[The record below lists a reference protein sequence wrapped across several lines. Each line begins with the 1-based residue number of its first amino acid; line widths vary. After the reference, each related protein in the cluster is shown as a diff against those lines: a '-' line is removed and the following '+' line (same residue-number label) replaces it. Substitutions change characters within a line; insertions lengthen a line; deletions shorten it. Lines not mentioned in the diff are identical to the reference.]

1 MSAMP
6 QILTCSSDA
15 EPGICRRVRGKGF
28 SFHNPDGSKVE
39 DAKTL
44 DRITTLAIPPA
55 WRDVWICPQ
64 EHGHIQATG
73 YDARDRKQY
82 RYHDKWREHRDA
94 LKFASLS
101 DFGDSLPAL
110 RQRVRRDL
118 GRNRPDK
125 DFVCAALVRLLD
137 KAALRVGTDAY
148 ARENKT
154 YGATTL
160 RMKHLSLLDAGHIKL
175 DFTAK
180 GGKRVRKQ
188 ITDRTLHRAMERIG
202 DLKGY
207 EVFHYLTEE
216 GRRCGVDS
224 GDVNAYLNETLDS
237 DFSAK
242 TFRTWHGTVAAFEEA
257 LEADDLTIK
266 AMCERASGVLH
277 NTPAICRS
285 SYIHPEIIKL
295 AEDEARARRLSATEK
310 ARRSGLR
317 VAEARLLAFLD

>member
-6 QILTCSSDA
+6 QILTCSSDT
-15 EPGICRRVRGKGF
+15 EPGIARRTRGKGF
-28 SFHNPDGSKVE
+28 SYHLPDGDKVTCK
-39 DAKTL
+39 KTL
-44 DRITTLAIPPA
+44 ARIETLAVPPA
-55 WRDVWICPQ
+55 WRDVWICSHD
-64 EHGHIQATG
+64 HGHIQATG

-82 RYHDKWREHRDA
+82 RYHEKWREHRDMLKYAA
-94 LKFASLS
+94 LPE
-101 DFGDSLPAL
+101 FGDHLPAL

-118 GRNRPDK
+118 SRNRPDK

-137 KAALRVGTDAY
+137 RAALRVGTDAY
-148 ARENKT
+148 ARENQT

-160 RMKHLSLLDAGHIKL
+160 RMKHLSLLDEGNIKL

-188 ITDRTLHRAMERIG
+188 VKDSTLHRAMERIG

-207 EVFHYLTEE
+207 EVFHYLDEDGE
-216 GRRCGVDS
+216 RHGVDS
-224 GDVNAYLNETLDS
+224 GDVNDYLAETLEG

-242 TFRTWHGTVAAFEEA
+242 TFRTWHGTLAAFEEA
-257 LEADDLTIK
+257 LEADELTIK

-285 SYIHPEIIKL
+285 SYIHPDVIAL
-295 AEDEARARRLSATEK
+295 ADAGDRAKRLTTTEK

-317 VAEARLLAFLD
+317 VAEARLLEFLG

>member
-6 QILTCSSDA
+6 QMLTCSSDS
-15 EPGICRRVRGKGF
+15 EPGIVRRVRGKGF
-28 SFHNPDGSKVE
+28 SFHDAEGHKVG

-44 DRITTLAIPPA
+44 DRIQALAIPPA
-55 WRDVWICPQ
+55 WRDVWICAHD
-64 EHGHIQATG
+64 HGHIQATG
-73 YDARDRKQY
+73 YDERDRKQY

-101 DFGDSLPAL
+101 EFGDSLPAL

-148 ARENKT
+148 ARANKT

-160 RMKHLSLLDAGHIKL
+160 RMKHVCLRGGDIKL
-175 DFTAK
+175 DFHAK

-188 ITDRTLHRAMERIG
+188 INDRTLHRAMERIG

-207 EVFHYLTEE
+207 ELFHYISDD
-216 GRRCGVDS
+216 GRRCGIDS
-224 GDVNAYLNETLDS
+224 GDVNAYLSETLDG

-242 TFRTWHGTVAAFEEA
+242 TFRTWHGTLAAFEEA
-257 LEADDLTIK
+257 LDADDLTIK

-285 SYIHPEIIKL
+285 SYIHPAVIKL
-295 AEDEARARRLSATEK
+295 ADDESRGERLSATEK

-317 VAEARLLAFLD
+317 VAEARLLAFLS